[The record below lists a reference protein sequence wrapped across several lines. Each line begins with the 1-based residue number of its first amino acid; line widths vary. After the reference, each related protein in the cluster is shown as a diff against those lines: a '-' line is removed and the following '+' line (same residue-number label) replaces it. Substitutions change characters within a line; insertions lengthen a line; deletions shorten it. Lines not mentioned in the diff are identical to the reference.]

1 MKRLRPE
8 RFAVLVAVALS
19 TVASLTV
26 TAAAYWSGAG
36 TGTSLAGITTF
47 AVPVLKATPG
57 GEAVTLEWGAVTPPG
72 SGTVDYYVTGEGGT
86 PGTGCPTSATP
97 STVTTCTDTGASIGA
112 HTYQVTAV
120 WRSWTST
127 SEAKS
132 VTVTSGPA
140 THLVLASSKT
150 ELVAGEAATLTV
162 TAKDAANRTV
172 TSYTGSHSL
181 VFEGAT
187 AAPSGTKPSVS
198 NETGTAVAF
207 GEATAIKFK
216 EGLATVEG
224 TNNGQLKLYKP
235 EEAHLK
241 VKAGEISNEGALVA
255 VKVTVG
261 PFKSFHVATGEPE
274 AGAAFEVKLTA
285 WDEWHNVITTYAR
298 THKLKY
304 EGALNSPSGKV
315 PTYSPTTEPTFT
327 AGEATVTG
335 FHFYD
340 AAVNTLKVLEE
351 TTAHE
356 GSAAITVRSAAAKR
370 WAWLNPI
377 VTAGKISS
385 ATCLFTCETTN
396 IGDSQ
401 QFEAQL
407 AVTDEYGN
415 VVSNIG
421 TTVTAKV
428 TKKGGAGT
436 LANNTKI
443 AIPTTGLAES
453 SAATPFEYTSP
464 AKGTNET
471 QLKVATEKGTA
482 YAEAT
487 AEVEY

>member
-1 MKRLRPE
+1 M
-8 RFAVLVAVALS
+8 
-19 TVASLTV
+19 
-26 TAAAYWSGAG
+26 TA
-36 TGTSLAGITTF
+36 
-47 AVPVLKATPG
+47 
-57 GEAVTLEWGAVTPPG
+57 
-72 SGTVDYYVTGEGGT
+72 
-86 PGTGCPTSATP
+86 
-97 STVTTCTDTGASIGA
+97 
-112 HTYQVTAV
+112 
-120 WRSWTST
+120 
-127 SEAKS
+127 
-132 VTVTSGPA
+132 
-140 THLVLASSKT
+140 
-150 ELVAGEAATLTV
+150 
-162 TAKDAANRTV
+162 
-172 TSYTGSHSL
+172 
-181 VFEGAT
+181 
-187 AAPSGTKPSVS
+187 
-198 NETGTAVAF
+198 
-207 GEATAIKFK
+207 
-216 EGLATVEG
+216 
-224 TNNGQLKLYKP
+224 
-235 EEAHLK
+235 
-241 VKAGEISNEGALVA
+241 
-255 VKVTVG
+255 
-261 PFKSFHVATGEPE
+261 EPE

-304 EGALNSPSGKV
+304 EGALNSPSGKA

-327 AGEATVTG
+327 GGEATVTG

-401 QFEAQL
+401 QFEAQV

-482 YAEAT
+482 YTEAT